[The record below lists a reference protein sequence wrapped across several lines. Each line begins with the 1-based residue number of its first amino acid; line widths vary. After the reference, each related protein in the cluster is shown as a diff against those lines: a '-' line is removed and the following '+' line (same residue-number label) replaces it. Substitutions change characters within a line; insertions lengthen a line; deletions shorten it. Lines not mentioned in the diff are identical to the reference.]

1 MALLRASLLLALLLI
16 SAAVHAKPGPWEL
29 ITNEKGVKVQA
40 REIPG
45 QGLPEFR
52 GIGMVKG
59 SIYEVLAV
67 IDDTANHPKWL
78 ANCVE
83 AKKLKQLPNFGRIV
97 YSRTEAP
104 WPVSDRDVVLKGD
117 LTVNL
122 EKGVA
127 ISRFRGTTSPL
138 KGKVS
143 GVVRMKRLR
152 GFWKLTAIGKDRTR
166 VVYQVSADPAGML
179 PDWVAAMAQKKL
191 PLETIVNLR
200 RRVKKT
206 RGKYDSFLNKYDPA
220 RGGKVPEAVI
230 VTK

>member
-1 MALLRASLLLALLLI
+1 MALLRALLLVTLLLAT
-16 SAAVHAKPGPWEL
+16 ATAVAKPGPWEL
-29 ITNEKGVKVQA
+29 ITNEQGVKVQA
-40 REIPG
+40 RDIPG

-52 GIGMVKG
+52 GIGMIRG

-67 IDDTANHPKWL
+67 IDDTKNHPKWL
-78 ANCVE
+78 ANCVD

-104 WPVSDRDVVLKGD
+104 WPVSDRDVVLKGEFEVHPD
-117 LTVNL
+117 
-122 EKGVA
+122 KGMA
-127 ISRFRGTTSPL
+127 ISRFWATKSKL
-138 KGKVS
+138 KGPVS

-152 GFWKLTAIGKDRTR
+152 GFWKLTAISEDRTR

-179 PDWVAAMAQKKL
+179 PDWVAELAQKKL

-206 RGKYDSFLNKYDPA
+206 RGSYDDFLSKYDPS
-220 RGGKVPEAVI
+220 RGGSVPEAI
-230 VTK
+230 IKN

>member
-1 MALLRASLLLALLLI
+1 MAFLRATALIALLLLCTT
-16 SAAVHAKPGPWEL
+16 ALAKPGPWEL

-40 REIPG
+40 RDIPG

-83 AKKLKQLPNFGRIV
+83 AKKLKQLPNLGRIV

-117 LTVNL
+117 LEVDL
-122 EKGVA
+122 DKGVA
-127 ISRFRGTTSPL
+127 ISRFRATTSPK

-152 GFWKLTAIGKDRTR
+152 GFWKLTAISKNRTR
-166 VVYQVSADPAGML
+166 VVYQVSADPAGLL

-191 PLETIVNLR
+191 PLETITNLR
-200 RRVKKT
+200 RRVKST
-206 RGKYDSFLNKYDPA
+206 RGKYDAFLAKYDPD
-220 RGGKVPEAVI
+220 RGGTIPEGVL
-230 VTK
+230 KK

>member
-1 MALLRASLLLALLLI
+1 MAFLRASILLALLFVC
-16 SAAVHAKPGPWEL
+16 STAVAKPGPWEL
-29 ITNEKGVKVQA
+29 VTHEKGVKVQA
-40 REIPG
+40 RDIPG

-67 IDDTANHPKWL
+67 IDDTAKHPKWL
-78 ANCVE
+78 ANCIE

-104 WPVSDRDVVLKGD
+104 WPVSDRDVVLEGD
-117 LTVNL
+117 LEVDL
-122 EKGVA
+122 DKGVA
-127 ISRFRGTTSPL
+127 ISRFWASKSRL
-138 KGKVS
+138 KGPVS

-152 GFWKLTAIGKDRTR
+152 GFWKLTTISKDRTR

-191 PLETIVNLR
+191 PLETITNLR
-200 RRVKKT
+200 RQVKRT
-206 RGKYDSFLNKYDPA
+206 RGKYDAFLSKYDPD
-220 RGGKVPEAVI
+220 RGGVI
-230 VTK
+230 PDAIRKK

>member
-83 AKKLKQLPNFGRIV
+83 AKKLKQLDAPQMLLFLKALLSLIELRPA
-97 YSRTEAP
+97 SRQ
-104 WPVSDRDVVLKGD
+104 L
-117 LTVNL
+117 
-122 EKGVA
+122 
-127 ISRFRGTTSPL
+127 IH
-138 KGKVS
+138 
-143 GVVRMKRLR
+143 MQY
-152 GFWKLTAIGKDRTR
+152 TACHICEF
-166 VVYQVSADPAGML
+166 S
-179 PDWVAAMAQKKL
+179 
-191 PLETIVNLR
+191 
-200 RRVKKT
+200 
-206 RGKYDSFLNKYDPA
+206 
-220 RGGKVPEAVI
+220 
-230 VTK
+230 